1 MGGPPEGTKGYFWYG
16 GLQDPTPPP
25 PNIDWPLWL
34 GAAMATFLG
43 AATVSRAYVDN
54 GRLWVLLASLALYCI
69 GNLMMVKLM
78 REGGLGLAISASAIA
93 QLVLINV
100 IAFFLFG
107 ERLSAIQSAGVALGV
122 VSMALM
128 LYPAKGG
135 A

>member
-1 MGGPPEGTKGYFWYG
+1 MN
-16 GLQDPTPPP
+16 PTFL
-25 PNIDWPLWL
+25 LWL

-54 GRLWVLLASLALYCI
+54 GKLWVLVASLALYCI

-78 REGGLGLAISASAIA
+78 REGGLGLAISASSVA
-93 QLVLINV
+93 QLLLVNI

-107 ERLSAIQSAGVALGV
+107 ERLTTQQSVGVALGV
-122 VSMALM
+122 VSIALM
-128 LYPAKGG
+128 LFPAKGG

>member
-1 MGGPPEGTKGYFWYG
+1 MNPVF
-16 GLQDPTPPP
+16 L
-25 PNIDWPLWL
+25 IWL
-34 GAAMATFLG
+34 GAAMATFLA
-43 AATVSRAYVDN
+43 AATVSRAYVSN
-54 GRLWVLLASLALYCI
+54 NNLWVLAASLALYCL

-78 REGGLGLAISASAIA
+78 REGGLGMAISASAIA

-107 ERLSAIQSAGVALGV
+107 ERLSAIQMAGVALGV

-135 A
+135 V

>member
-1 MGGPPEGTKGYFWYG
+1 MN
-16 GLQDPTPPP
+16 PTLL
-25 PNIDWPLWL
+25 LWL

-54 GRLWVLLASLALYCI
+54 GKLWVLVASLALYSV

-78 REGGLGLAISASAIA
+78 REGGLGLAISASAVA

-100 IAFFLFG
+100 IAFLVFG
-107 ERLSAIQSAGVALGV
+107 ERLSAVQMAGVALGV

-128 LYPAKGG
+128 LFPAKGG